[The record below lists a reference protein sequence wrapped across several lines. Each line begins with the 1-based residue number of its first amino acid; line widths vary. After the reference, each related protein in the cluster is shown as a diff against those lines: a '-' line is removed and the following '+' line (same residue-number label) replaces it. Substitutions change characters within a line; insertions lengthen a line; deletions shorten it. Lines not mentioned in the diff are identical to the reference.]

1 MKDEKKKI
9 LMASIVILLMVI
21 SVFAAVPASVSAAQP
36 SSNVKAGATVGTVTL
51 SPANGAFPGQ
61 IVYYKWSGVPTD
73 LVPPVYVTVYMNGAV
88 YSRQVATYDSANGIL
103 TGTFTMPN
111 DQPGTTFDISFSYT
125 DSAKNYGE
133 QTVTGYTTVYVGMA
147 PREDVTDY
155 ADYNAYGNA
164 HFSGTTQLDG
174 WSVGTITS
182 DAEMSNGSSEWNL
195 NVSNQIVT
203 TTPSYLYNNTPNSQ
217 SVDINAQ
224 AEYVAPVEFYENL
237 TAHNTTVNATTVD
250 EGNAILSLPS
260 SDIIPSTFTLAT
272 DGSAITKITTT
283 FYLNT
288 TVSGTP
294 VVFKFNGIYP
304 ASITAPG
311 PYTMQGTFVTLS
323 PSSLTPLTGQFSAS
337 YDIHD
342 FGYDGTVYYVNYTL
356 SITFEGSYS
365 FVSVNAQYLT
375 SVYENNTGTTAV
387 FTNTTTVNLQS
398 GYSFTSKYVGLQNPG
413 IQGTYKF
420 VFNNGSMYVN
430 GTEFS
435 FTNYTIANIINGLG
449 TIYFNNT
456 ISMIGFNRTVTG
468 AINITI
474 TTNYFVQGVYAISP
488 AIWNF
493 TLNISYALVSDDGR
507 ISISGYEVNPV
518 TYVTYEDF
526 SLNAIVTPDHSFGN
540 WPQVIAP
547 HFNTTLNTYYGYPK
561 LNYVTLGQTNVVFTY
576 HDQNAD
582 LTLKEITLPMN
593 YVITPSE
600 VGTTTYFYGYR
611 EITGL
616 NETLKYGTYNGV
628 SSDDLN
634 LTLTVNAMEPVIYGV
649 TQSGMVNITYR
660 ANVSANDTNSY
671 IVFEHISGVN
681 ENVAISVG
689 TVATD
694 HPGVLATESST
705 LGLVPIGWY
714 LYSAGFTASLESYYP
729 GYMGALTF
737 NGSGSAT
744 GINTLLTEGTTIF
757 IPGLITSVSGFA
769 NNSMGGWYNASL
781 YVSYSSYYA
790 LYGGVFKGQYYFY
803 ADFNDIKKNSSA
815 YPFFEG
821 YLETDLALPI
831 DNSLP
836 MSDIYAGTGVYYYS
850 SMDLTDY
857 MQSVNITN
865 ANITGSQTF
874 TWNAYG
880 ISLTYTWYTGEFT
893 AQFTPSSITW
903 SNTWTLTGLPELN
916 VTGTPELDDVSMYV
930 YLSLQVGSPLQNV
943 SLIPIIQTHLGVRS
957 YGSIGDYYTPVY
969 YNLGSYIS
977 NNTEVLLNL
986 NDGGLNAYDMSL
998 SGYQYHEIKLQKYEL
1013 TFYGMVDGITFS
1025 TDSVAVTNVGSY
1037 FIVGTA
1043 TSVYGSGTVTGYV
1056 SVLQHTP
1063 YVGYY
1068 GRGYNDFVI
1077 QLYLVAHISAVD
1089 GTEQNVVITLS
1100 NSGLIYSPSS
1110 EYYAWAISNVPY
1122 SYTNVISTGSNTG
1135 NYEFGTYKLEQGSG
1149 AMVVT
1154 LSDDQVATIVTQLG
1168 DVVNISL
1175 AQLNAKIVGIWNTAN
1190 ETYAY
1195 LQTAYGNMNAKLDAL
1210 DAKIT
1215 DINNGIATIQ
1225 TALGNVQTSLNN
1237 LDAKITKLQGDVA
1250 TIQTDI
1256 GTVNVKLDAI
1266 NATVVS
1272 NANGINDLKGSI
1284 VTIQTTLGDIKGT
1297 VTDIKNGVAT
1307 IQTDLGT
1314 MQTDV
1319 SNIKTSTSN
1328 TASGINTAIYWNIGV
1343 LILVIITLILVAYV
1357 LSKVNKISQAPKE
1370 ETVEEETEEE
1380 TKEE

>member
-1 MKDEKKKI
+1 MKDERKKI
-9 LMASIVILLMVI
+9 LMASLVILLMVL
-21 SVFAAVPASVSAAQP
+21 SVFAAIPASVSAAQP
-36 SSNVKAGATVGTVTL
+36 SGNVKAGATVGTVTL

-61 IVYYKWSGVPTD
+61 IVYYKWSGVPTN
-73 LVPPVYVTVYMNGAV
+73 LVPPVYVTVYMNGAA
-88 YSRQVATYDSANGIL
+88 YSTQVATYDSANGIL

-111 DQPGTTFDISFSYT
+111 DQPGTTFDVSFSYT
-125 DSAKNYGE
+125 DSAQNYGE
-133 QTVTGYTTVYVGMA
+133 QTVTGYTTLYVGMA
-147 PREDVTDY
+147 PRENVTDY
-155 ADYNAYGNA
+155 AYYSANGNA
-164 HFSGTTQLDG
+164 HFSGNTQLDG

-182 DAEMSNGSSEWNL
+182 DNDNGSSAWNL
-195 NVSNQIVT
+195 NVSNQIIT
-203 TTPSYLYNNTPNSQ
+203 GSPYNLYNNTPNSQ
-217 SVDINAQ
+217 SVNINAQ
-224 AEYVAPVEFYENL
+224 ADYVAPVEFYENL
-237 TAHNTTVNATTVD
+237 TAHNTTVNVTTVD
-250 EGNAILSLPS
+250 KGNAILSLPS
-260 SDIIPSTFTLAT
+260 SDIIPSTFTLAS

-294 VVFKFNGIYP
+294 VVFKFDGIYP
-304 ASITAPG
+304 ASINSPG

-342 FGYDGTVYYVNYTL
+342 FGFNGTVYYVNYTL

-365 FVSVNAQYLT
+365 YVSVNAQYLT
-375 SVYENNTGTTAV
+375 SVYENNTGPAST

-398 GYSFTSKYVGLQNPG
+398 GYSFTSKYVGLENPG
-413 IQGTYKF
+413 IKGTYKF

-435 FTNYTIANIINGLG
+435 FANSTIADIINGLG
-449 TIYFNNT
+449 PIYFNNT
-456 ISMIGFNRTVTG
+456 INMIGFNRTVTG

-493 TLNISYALVSDDGR
+493 TLNISYSLISDDGL
-507 ISISGYEVNPV
+507 ISVSGYEVNPV
-518 TYVTYEDF
+518 TYMEYENF
-526 SLNAIVTPDHSFGN
+526 SVNAIVTPTNDFGN
-540 WPQVIAP
+540 WNEVIAP

-561 LNYVTLGQTNVVFTY
+561 LNSMTLGQTNVMFTY
-576 HDQNAD
+576 YGQSAV
-582 LTLKEITLPMN
+582 LTLAEITLPMN
-593 YVITPSE
+593 YVVTPTD

-616 NETLKYGTYNGV
+616 NETLEYGTYNGANYN
-628 SSDDLN
+628 DLN
-634 LTLTVNAMEPVIYGV
+634 ITLTVNAMEPVIYGV
-649 TQSGMVNITYR
+649 TQTGMVNITYR
-660 ANVSANDTNSY
+660 ANVSANDTNGY

-681 ENVAISVG
+681 ENVTISVG

-694 HPGVLATESST
+694 HPGVLATESSE
-705 LGLVPIGWY
+705 LGLVPIGWN
-714 LYSAGFTASLESYYP
+714 LHAAEFTATLETNYP
-729 GYMGALTF
+729 GYVGTVTF
-737 NGSGSAT
+737 NGAGNAS
-744 GINTLLTEGTTIF
+744 GINQALTIGTTINV
-757 IPGLITSVSGFA
+757 PGLITSVSGFA

-781 YVSYSSYYA
+781 YVSSSSYYA
-790 LYGGVFKGQYYFY
+790 LYGGVFKGQYYFW

-821 YLETDLALPI
+821 YMGTDLVLPI
-831 DNSLP
+831 DYSLP
-836 MSDIYAGTGVYYYS
+836 MNNVYTGTGVYCCS
-850 SMDLTDY
+850 SMDITDY
-857 MQSVNITN
+857 MQSVNLTN
-865 ANITGSQTF
+865 ANVTGSQTF
-874 TWNAYG
+874 NWYSYG
-880 ISLTYTWYTGEFT
+880 VSLTYTWYTGEFT
-893 AQFTPSSITW
+893 AHFNPSNNYQW
-903 SNTWTLTGLPELN
+903 SDSWTLTGLPELN
-916 VTGTPELDDVSMYV
+916 VTGAPELDDAEVYVS
-930 YLSLQVGSPLQNV
+930 LTLEVGGPLQNV
-943 SLIPIIQTHLGVRS
+943 SLIPIIYS
-957 YGSIGDYYTPVY
+957 SIDVKSAGRIGYSSDSVY
-969 YNLGSYIS
+969 YYLKSDIS
-977 NNTEVLLNL
+977 NDTAVLLNL
-986 NDGGLNAYDMSL
+986 NNGGVNAYDMNL
-998 SGYQYHEIKLQKYEL
+998 NGYQLHLIKLQKYEL
-1013 TFYGMVDGITFS
+1013 TFYGTVDGITFS

-1043 TSVYGSGTVTGYV
+1043 TSVYGSGTVTGFV
-1056 SVLQHTP
+1056 NVLQHTP
-1063 YVGYY
+1063 YVNYY

-1077 QLYLVAHISAVD
+1077 QLHLVAHISAVN
-1089 GTEQNVVITLS
+1089 GTEQNVVLTLS

-1110 EYYAWAISNVPY
+1110 EYYSWSISNVPY
-1122 SYTNVISTGSNTG
+1122 SYTNVISMGSNAG
-1135 NYEFGTYKLEQGSG
+1135 SYEFGNYKLEQGSG

-1154 LSDDQVATIVTQLG
+1154 LSNDQVATIVTQLG

-1195 LQTAYGNMNAKLDAL
+1195 LQTAYGNMSASLSAL
-1210 DAKIT
+1210 DSKIT
-1215 DINNGIATIQ
+1215 DIQNGIATIK
-1225 TALGNVQTSLNN
+1225 TDIGNIQTSLSN

-1272 NANGINDLKGSI
+1272 NANGIKDLKGS
-1284 VTIQTTLGDIKGT
+1284 VVEIQTTLGDIKGT

-1357 LSKVNKISQAPKE
+1357 LAKVNKISQAPKE